1 MTHLLTAKGVER
13 RPPIRA
19 SPLQTGHTVCRSLKR
34 VALSFLVF
42 GTGIMDRRPLGLGLS
57 LGCGYLFLMNWLW

>member
-1 MTHLLTAKGVER
+1 MFACLVGGLGIAAMTHLLTAKGVER

-34 VALSFLVF
+34 VALSFL
-42 GTGIMDRRPLGLGLS
+42 S
-57 LGCGYLFLMNWLW
+57 LAQALWIAARWASD